1 VFLHESAAA
10 PGLDNDP
17 EAATLGNGVFGLWY
31 FMAAQRGKRFSTPSI
46 AVRRLSRLL
55 RVRSR
60 LAPRA

>member
-1 VFLHESAAA
+1 
-10 PGLDNDP
+10 LDNDP